1 MYSEP
6 LLSKDLNM
14 SGADGGAIVN
24 TLLIDHFQSMARD
37 HFIVLRLEKKY
48 GHDVI
53 KHAYVAL

>member
-1 MYSEP
+1 
-6 LLSKDLNM
+6 M

-37 HFIVLRLEKKY
+37 RFIVLRLEKKH

-53 KHAYVAL
+53 KQAYLML